1 MRLQKLCAHKR
12 TVCLAYCVRL
22 SWQCVS
28 LVAVFFSFG
37 GGISAATQ
45 TDGEILASKPNASLP
60 VFDSLDEFSRNYFPK
75 AMYEEARSQADF
87 DILEIAYASDGL
99 HVPGILIRPKNA
111 GGKKWP
117 AIIFNRGGTGDYS
130 RIVDDGVTPC
140 GLTNPTCLTVVD
152 LYQFAKA
159 GFVVIASDYRFHL
172 STAKRDEWG
181 GRRQRCAESRAGVE
195 VARLR
200 RSRATVHA
208 GRFAWWNHDLYCVEA
223 RNSGQSSSGYRRRV
237 RLESVDG
244 HTA

>member
-99 HVPGILIRPKNA
+99 HRPRNTHQA
-111 GGKKWP
+111 EECRRKKV
-117 AIIFNRGGTGDYS
+117 ACDYLQSRRYRGLQ
-130 RIVDDGVTPC
+130 P
-140 GLTNPTCLTVVD
+140 
-152 LYQFAKA
+152 
-159 GFVVIASDYRFHL
+159 
-172 STAKRDEWG
+172 
-181 GRRQRCAESRAGVE
+181 
-195 VARLR
+195 
-200 RSRATVHA
+200 
-208 GRFAWWNHDLYCVEA
+208 YC
-223 RNSGQSSSGYRRRV
+223 R
-237 RLESVDG
+237 
-244 HTA
+244 